1 MLKLLKYEMIHS
13 WRSFGIIY
21 IIFLAAC
28 VLAPFLWDGGRMEFS
43 NNAAMMAGTIAMMVI
58 VLMTFAIIL
67 STMVNIVLNYR
78 NSMFRHPGYLTL
90 TLPVSTHQLILS
102 KVLADIIWLFVAGLV
117 LAAGYSLMELIMGII
132 QGVQFP
138 SLEDWIRLFSLFRI
152 DFHDVVLL
160 AESLVLM
167 LVMLAHNIL
176 FLYFV
181 ITAVQTR
188 YTPKHRTAISIALF
202 FGILIVGGMV
212 GDGIRSLL
220 APLNIQLNANGVLLC
235 AIGIQL
241 LLCALYYAGT
251 WFVLEKKLE
260 VE

>member
-43 NNAAMMAGTIAMMVI
+43 NNAAMMVGTIAMMVI

-117 LAAGYSLMELIMGII
+117 LAAG
-132 QGVQFP
+132 
-138 SLEDWIRLFSLFRI
+138 
-152 DFHDVVLL
+152 
-160 AESLVLM
+160 
-167 LVMLAHNIL
+167 
-176 FLYFV
+176 
-181 ITAVQTR
+181 
-188 YTPKHRTAISIALF
+188 
-202 FGILIVGGMV
+202 
-212 GDGIRSLL
+212 
-220 APLNIQLNANGVLLC
+220 
-235 AIGIQL
+235 
-241 LLCALYYAGT
+241 
-251 WFVLEKKLE
+251 
-260 VE
+260 